1 MEYQQKHG
9 GTRWSSWLRHY
20 ATSRKVAGSIPDGVI
35 RIFHSHNPS
44 GRTMALELT
53 QHLTE
58 MSIRNISWGGKGG
71 RCVGLT
77 TLPSSCAYC
86 LEIWEPQPPGTL
98 RAYPGLKWD
107 FLTFYQQKHTGRLK
121 RKYRGADKSLAR
133 PGRKQATA
141 TQDSDVHISYL

>member
-1 MEYQQKHG
+1 MLREAIFLVVGRLMKYLVNPEVVIPSDCLLQLWA
-9 GTRWSSWLRHY
+9 TLWCSWLRHC
-20 ATSRKVAGSIPDGVI
+20 ATSWKVVGSIPDVVI
-35 RIFHSHNPS
+35 GIFCSHNPS

-77 TLPSSCAYC
+77 TLPSSCADC

-107 FLTFYQQKHTGRLK
+107 FLTFYQ
-121 RKYRGADKSLAR
+121 
-133 PGRKQATA
+133 
-141 TQDSDVHISYL
+141 